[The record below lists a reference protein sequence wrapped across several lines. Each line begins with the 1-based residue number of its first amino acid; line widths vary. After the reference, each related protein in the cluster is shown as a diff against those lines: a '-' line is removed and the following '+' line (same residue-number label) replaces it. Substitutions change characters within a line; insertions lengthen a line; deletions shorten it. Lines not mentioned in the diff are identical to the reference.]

1 MAKTE
6 KTVSWESVVDVISAD
21 SGMPKKQID
30 DTSKQI
36 VKGIEKVLEDK
47 QPKKDGDVLH
57 VETPFDLYTATRVPE
72 QVIKDPSGASYTR
85 PPAIAVNTSVPK
97 NFVTAANMGLVSVGD
112 VEKLTNKAS

>member
-21 SGMPKKQID
+21 SGMPK
-30 DTSKQI
+30 KQI

-97 NFVTAANMGLVSVGD
+97 NFVTAANMGLVSAGD